1 MKFLHLA
8 DLHLGKRVN
17 GFSMLED
24 QAHILRQILAILDDE
39 RLDGVLIAGDVYDK
53 SVPSVE
59 AVELLDGFLTE
70 LRARGVPV
78 LLISGNHDSPERLAF
93 GGRVMDSCGIHI
105 SPVYDGAL
113 APVTLHDEFGP
124 VHVWLLPFVKPA
136 HVRRWFPDADI
147 ESYTDAV
154 AEAVAHMDIDTA
166 ARNVL
171 VTHQFVTGGARS
183 GSEELSVGGTDN
195 VDSGVFAPFDYVALG
210 HLHGAQNIGRET
222 IRYAGSPLKYSFS
235 EARQHKSVTVVTL
248 GEKGDVQVRTV
259 ALTPLRELREIRGS
273 YDELTARSFYEHT
286 TYRSDYLHLI
296 LTDEQD
302 VFDAMSRLR
311 TIYPYLMTL
320 DYDNAR
326 TRAAGGMS
334 VPAETERR
342 TPLELFEALYQ
353 RQNHRPMSEVQRAY
367 IAQLMEQIM
376 EQIMEV
382 QG

>member
-39 RLDGVLIAGDVYDK
+39 QPDGVLIAGDVYDK

-113 APVTLHDEFGP
+113 APVPLQDAFGP

-147 ESYTDAV
+147 ESYTDAM

-171 VTHQFVTGGARS
+171 VTHQFVTGGTRS

-210 HLHGAQNIGRET
+210 HLHGAQHIGRET

-235 EARQHKSVTVVTL
+235 EARQHKSVTIVTL

-376 EQIMEV
+376 EV

>member
-39 RLDGVLIAGDVYDK
+39 QPDGVLIAGDVYDK

-59 AVELLDGFLTE
+59 AVGLLDGFLTE

-124 VHVWLLPFVKPA
+124 VHVWLLPFVKPT

-210 HLHGAQNIGRET
+210 HLHGAQHIGRET

-248 GEKGDVQVRTV
+248 GEKGDVQVRTA

-334 VPAETERR
+334 VPAEAERR

-353 RQNHRPMSEVQRAY
+353 RQNHQPMSEVQRAY

-376 EQIMEV
+376 EV

>member
-39 RLDGVLIAGDVYDK
+39 QPDGVLIAGDVYDK

-59 AVELLDGFLTE
+59 AVGLLDGFLTE

-113 APVTLHDEFGP
+113 APVTLQDAFGP

-210 HLHGAQNIGRET
+210 HLHGAQHIGRET

-248 GEKGDVQVRTV
+248 GEKGDVQVRAV

-334 VPAETERR
+334 APAETERR

-376 EQIMEV
+376 EV

>member
-39 RLDGVLIAGDVYDK
+39 QPDGVLIAGDVYDK

-70 LRARGVPV
+70 LCARGVPV

-113 APVTLHDEFGP
+113 APVTLHDAFGP

-195 VDSGVFAPFDYVALG
+195 VDSGIFAPFDYVALG
-210 HLHGAQNIGRET
+210 HLHGAQHIGRET

-248 GEKGDVQVRTV
+248 GEKGDVQVCTV

-342 TPLELFEALYQ
+342 TPLELFEALYT
-353 RQNHRPMSEVQRAY
+353 RQNHQPMSEVQRAY
-367 IAQLMEQIM
+367 IVQLM

>member
-39 RLDGVLIAGDVYDK
+39 QPDGVLIAGDVYDK

-59 AVELLDGFLTE
+59 AVELLDDFLTE

-113 APVTLHDEFGP
+113 APVTLQDAFGP
-124 VHVWLLPFVKPA
+124 MHVWLLPFVKPA

-147 ESYTDAV
+147 ESYTDAM
-154 AEAVAHMDIDTA
+154 AEAIAHMDIDTA

-171 VTHQFVTGGARS
+171 VTHQFVTGGTRS

-210 HLHGAQNIGRET
+210 HLHGAQHIGRET

-248 GEKGDVQVRTV
+248 DEKGDVQVRTV

-353 RQNHRPMSEVQRAY
+353 RQNHQPMSEVQRAY

-376 EQIMEV
+376 EV

>member
-39 RLDGVLIAGDVYDK
+39 QPDGVLIAGDVYDK

-59 AVELLDGFLTE
+59 AVELLDDFLTE

-113 APVTLHDEFGP
+113 APVTLQDAFGP

-136 HVRRWFPDADI
+136 HVRHWFPDADI
-147 ESYTDAV
+147 ESYTDAM

-171 VTHQFVTGGARS
+171 VTHQFVTGGTCS

-210 HLHGAQNIGRET
+210 HLHGAQHIGRET

-273 YDELTARSFYEHT
+273 YNELTARSFYEHT

-326 TRAAGGMS
+326 TRAAGGMF
-334 VPAETERR
+334 VPAGMERR
-342 TPLELFEALYQ
+342 TPSELFEALYL

-376 EQIMEV
+376 EV

>member
-39 RLDGVLIAGDVYDK
+39 QPDGVLIAGDVYDK

-70 LRARGVPV
+70 LRTRGVPV

-113 APVTLHDEFGP
+113 APVTLQDAFGP

-154 AEAVAHMDIDTA
+154 AEAIAHMDIDTA

-171 VTHQFVTGGARS
+171 VTHQFVTGGTRS

-210 HLHGAQNIGRET
+210 HLHGAQHIGRET

-353 RQNHRPMSEVQRAY
+353 RQNHQPMSEVQREY

-376 EQIMEV
+376 EV

>member
-39 RLDGVLIAGDVYDK
+39 QPDGVLIAGDVYDK

-59 AVELLDGFLTE
+59 AVGLLDGFLTE

-113 APVTLHDEFGP
+113 APVTLHDAFGP

-195 VDSGVFAPFDYVALG
+195 VDSGIFAPFDYVALG
-210 HLHGAQNIGRET
+210 HLHGAQHIGRET

-342 TPLELFEALYQ
+342 TPLELFEALYP
-353 RQNHRPMSEVQRAY
+353 RQNHQPMSEVQRAY

-376 EQIMEV
+376 EV

>member
-24 QAHILRQILAILDDE
+24 QAHILRQILAILDNE
-39 RLDGVLIAGDVYDK
+39 QPDGVLIAGDVYDK

-70 LRARGVPV
+70 LRTRGVPV

-113 APVTLHDEFGP
+113 APVTLHDTFGP

-171 VTHQFVTGGARS
+171 VTHQFVTGGTRS
-183 GSEELSVGGTDN
+183 GSEGLSVGGRDN

-210 HLHGAQNIGRET
+210 HLHGAQHIGRET

-376 EQIMEV
+376 EV

>member
-24 QAHILRQILAILDDE
+24 QAYILRQILAILDDE
-39 RLDGVLIAGDVYDK
+39 QPDGVLIAGDVYDK

-59 AVELLDGFLTE
+59 AVGLLDGFLTE

-113 APVTLHDEFGP
+113 APVTLQDAFGP

-147 ESYTDAV
+147 ESYTDAM

-171 VTHQFVTGGARS
+171 VTHQFVTGGTRS

-210 HLHGAQNIGRET
+210 HLHGAQHIGRET

-367 IAQLMEQIM
+367 IVQLM

>member
-39 RLDGVLIAGDVYDK
+39 QPDGVLIAGDVYDK

-59 AVELLDGFLTE
+59 AVGLLDGFLTE

-113 APVTLHDEFGP
+113 APVTLQDAFGP

-136 HVRRWFPDADI
+136 HMRRWFPDADI

-171 VTHQFVTGGARS
+171 VTRQFVTGGARS

-210 HLHGAQNIGRET
+210 HLHGAQHIGRET

-286 TYRSDYLHLI
+286 TYRSNYLHLI

-376 EQIMEV
+376 EV

>member
-39 RLDGVLIAGDVYDK
+39 QPDGVLIAGDVYDK

-59 AVELLDGFLTE
+59 AVGLLDGFLTE

-105 SPVYDGAL
+105 SPEYDGAL
-113 APVTLHDEFGP
+113 APVTLQDAFGP

-147 ESYTDAV
+147 ESYTDAM

-195 VDSGVFAPFDYVALG
+195 VDSSVFAPFDYVALG
-210 HLHGAQNIGRET
+210 HLHGAQHIGRET

-342 TPLELFEALYQ
+342 TPLELFEALYR
-353 RQNHRPMSEVQRAY
+353 RQNHQPMSEVQRAY

-376 EQIMEV
+376 EV

>member
-39 RLDGVLIAGDVYDK
+39 QPDGVLIAGDVYDK

-113 APVTLHDEFGP
+113 APVTLQDAFGP

-147 ESYTDAV
+147 ESYTDAM

-171 VTHQFVTGGARS
+171 VTHQFVTGGTRS

-210 HLHGAQNIGRET
+210 HLHGAQHIGRET

-353 RQNHRPMSEVQRAY
+353 RQNHRPMSEVQRAS

-376 EQIMEV
+376 EV

>member
-39 RLDGVLIAGDVYDK
+39 QPDGVLIAGDVYDK

-93 GGRVMDSCGIHI
+93 GGCVMDSCGIHI

-113 APVTLHDEFGP
+113 APVTLQDAFGP

-147 ESYTDAV
+147 ESYTDAM

-171 VTHQFVTGGARS
+171 VTHQFVTGGTRS

-210 HLHGAQNIGRET
+210 HLHGAQHIGRET

-376 EQIMEV
+376 EV

>member
-24 QAHILRQILAILDDE
+24 QAHILRQIFAILDGE
-39 RLDGVLIAGDVYDK
+39 QPDGVLIAGDVYDK

-70 LRARGVPV
+70 LRTRGVPV

-210 HLHGAQNIGRET
+210 HLHGAQHIGSET

-353 RQNHRPMSEVQRAY
+353 RQNHQPMSEVQREY

-376 EQIMEV
+376 EV

>member
-39 RLDGVLIAGDVYDK
+39 QPDGVLIAGDVYDK

-59 AVELLDGFLTE
+59 AVGLLDGFLTE

-113 APVTLHDEFGP
+113 APVTLQDAFGP

-171 VTHQFVTGGARS
+171 VTHQFVTGGTRS

-210 HLHGAQNIGRET
+210 HLHGAQHIGRET

-259 ALTPLRELREIRGS
+259 ALTPLRELREVRGS

-342 TPLELFEALYQ
+342 TPLELFEALYK
-353 RQNHRPMSEVQRAY
+353 RQNHQPMSEVQREY

-376 EQIMEV
+376 EV

>member
-39 RLDGVLIAGDVYDK
+39 QPDGVLIAGDVYDK

-59 AVELLDGFLTE
+59 AVGLLDGFLTE

-113 APVTLHDEFGP
+113 APVTLQDAFGP

-171 VTHQFVTGGARS
+171 VTHQFVTGGTRS

-210 HLHGAQNIGRET
+210 HLHGAQHIGCET

-248 GEKGDVQVRTV
+248 GEKGNVQVRTA

-376 EQIMEV
+376 EV

>member
-24 QAHILRQILAILDDE
+24 QAHILRQILAILDGE
-39 RLDGVLIAGDVYDK
+39 QPDGVLIAGDVYDK

-70 LRARGVPV
+70 LRTRGVPV

-166 ARNVL
+166 TRNVL

-210 HLHGAQNIGRET
+210 HLHGAQHIGRET

-302 VFDAMSRLR
+302 VFDAVGRLR
-311 TIYPYLMTL
+311 AIYPYLMTL

-376 EQIMEV
+376 EV

>member
-39 RLDGVLIAGDVYDK
+39 QPDGVLIAGDVYDK

-59 AVELLDGFLTE
+59 AVGLLDGFLTE
-70 LRARGVPV
+70 LCARGVPV

-113 APVTLHDEFGP
+113 APVTLQDAFGP

-210 HLHGAQNIGRET
+210 HLHGAQHIGRET

-353 RQNHRPMSEVQRAY
+353 RQNHQPMSEVQRAY

-376 EQIMEV
+376 EV

>member
-39 RLDGVLIAGDVYDK
+39 QPDGVLIAGDVYDK

-113 APVTLHDEFGP
+113 APVTLQDAFGP

-210 HLHGAQNIGRET
+210 HLHGAQHIGRET

-376 EQIMEV
+376 EV

>member
-39 RLDGVLIAGDVYDK
+39 QPDGVLIAGDVYDK

-59 AVELLDGFLTE
+59 AVGLLDGFLTE

-113 APVTLHDEFGP
+113 APVTLQDAFGP
-124 VHVWLLPFVKPA
+124 VHIWLLPFVKPA

-147 ESYTDAV
+147 ESYTDAM

-171 VTHQFVTGGARS
+171 VTHQFVTGGTRS

-210 HLHGAQNIGRET
+210 HLHGAQHIGRET

-248 GEKGDVQVRTV
+248 GEKGDMQVRTV

-342 TPLELFEALYQ
+342 TPPELFEALYL

-376 EQIMEV
+376 EV

>member
-17 GFSMLED
+17 GFSLLED

-39 RLDGVLIAGDVYDK
+39 QPDGVLIAGDVYDK

-59 AVELLDGFLTE
+59 AVGLLDGFLTE

-105 SPVYDGAL
+105 SPVYGGAL
-113 APVTLHDEFGP
+113 APVTLQDEFGP

-210 HLHGAQNIGRET
+210 HLHGAQHIGRET

-248 GEKGDVQVRTV
+248 GEKGDVQVRTA

-342 TPLELFEALYQ
+342 TPSELFEALYQ

-376 EQIMEV
+376 EV

>member
-39 RLDGVLIAGDVYDK
+39 QPDGVLIAGDVYDK

-113 APVTLHDEFGP
+113 APVTLQDAFGP

-171 VTHQFVTGGARS
+171 VTHQFVTGGTRS

-210 HLHGAQNIGRET
+210 HLHGAQHIGRET

-376 EQIMEV
+376 EV

>member
-39 RLDGVLIAGDVYDK
+39 QPDGVLIAGDVYDK

-113 APVTLHDEFGP
+113 APVTLQDAFGP

-147 ESYTDAV
+147 ESYTDAM

-171 VTHQFVTGGARS
+171 VTHQFVTGGTRS

-210 HLHGAQNIGRET
+210 HLHGAQHIGRET
-222 IRYAGSPLKYSFS
+222 ICYAGSPLKYSFS

-248 GEKGDVQVRTV
+248 GEKGNVQVRTV

-353 RQNHRPMSEVQRAY
+353 RQNHQPMSEVQRAY

-376 EQIMEV
+376 EV

>member
-39 RLDGVLIAGDVYDK
+39 QPDGVLIAGDVYDK

-59 AVELLDGFLTE
+59 AVGLLDGFLTE
-70 LRARGVPV
+70 LRARGVQV

-171 VTHQFVTGGARS
+171 VTHQFVTGGTRS

-210 HLHGAQNIGRET
+210 HLHGAQHIGCET

-235 EARQHKSVTVVTL
+235 EARQHKSATVVTL
-248 GEKGDVQVRTV
+248 GEKGNVQVRTA

-353 RQNHRPMSEVQRAY
+353 RQNHQPMSEVQREY

-376 EQIMEV
+376 EV

>member
-1 MKFLHLA
+1 MKFFHLA

-39 RLDGVLIAGDVYDK
+39 QPDGVLIAGDVYDK

-59 AVELLDGFLTE
+59 AVGLLDGFLTE

-113 APVTLHDEFGP
+113 APVTLHDAFGP

-154 AEAVAHMDIDTA
+154 AEAIAHMDIDTA

-210 HLHGAQNIGRET
+210 HLHGAQHIGRET

-334 VPAETERR
+334 VPAEAERR

-353 RQNHRPMSEVQRAY
+353 RQNHQPMSEVQRAY

-376 EQIMEV
+376 EV

>member
-39 RLDGVLIAGDVYDK
+39 QPDGVLIAGDVYDK

-70 LRARGVPV
+70 LRTRGVPV

-136 HVRRWFPDADI
+136 HMRRWFPDADI

-210 HLHGAQNIGRET
+210 HLHGAQHIGRET

-320 DYDNAR
+320 DYNNAR

-342 TPLELFEALYQ
+342 TPLELFEALYK
-353 RQNHRPMSEVQRAY
+353 RQNHQPMSEVQRAY

-376 EQIMEV
+376 EV

>member
-39 RLDGVLIAGDVYDK
+39 QPDGVLIAGDVYDK

-70 LRARGVPV
+70 LCARGVPV

-147 ESYTDAV
+147 ESYTDAM

-210 HLHGAQNIGRET
+210 HLHGAQHIGRET
-222 IRYAGSPLKYSFS
+222 VRYAGSPLKYSFS

-342 TPLELFEALYQ
+342 TPLELFEALYK
-353 RQNHRPMSEVQRAY
+353 RQNHQPMSEVQRAY

-376 EQIMEV
+376 EV

>member
-39 RLDGVLIAGDVYDK
+39 QPDGVLIAGDVYDK

-105 SPVYDGAL
+105 SPVYDGTL
-113 APVTLHDEFGP
+113 APVTLQDAFGP

-136 HVRRWFPDADI
+136 HVRRWFPGADI

-210 HLHGAQNIGRET
+210 HLHGAQHIGRET

-334 VPAETERR
+334 VPAEAERR

-353 RQNHRPMSEVQRAY
+353 RQNHQPMSEVQRAY

-376 EQIMEV
+376 EV

>member
-39 RLDGVLIAGDVYDK
+39 QPDGVLIAGDVYDK

-59 AVELLDGFLTE
+59 AVELLDDFLTE

-113 APVTLHDEFGP
+113 APVTLQDAFGP

-147 ESYTDAV
+147 ESYTDAM

-171 VTHQFVTGGARS
+171 VTHQFVTGGTRS

-210 HLHGAQNIGRET
+210 HLHGAQHIGRET

-376 EQIMEV
+376 EV

>member
-39 RLDGVLIAGDVYDK
+39 QPDGVLIAGDVYDK

-70 LRARGVPV
+70 LRARSVPV

-136 HVRRWFPDADI
+136 HMRRWFPDADI

-171 VTHQFVTGGARS
+171 VTHQFVTGGTRS

-210 HLHGAQNIGRET
+210 HLHGAQHIGRET

-376 EQIMEV
+376 EV

>member
-24 QAHILRQILAILDDE
+24 QTHILRQILAILDDE
-39 RLDGVLIAGDVYDK
+39 QPDGVLIAGDVYDK

-154 AEAVAHMDIDTA
+154 AEAVAHMDIYTA

-195 VDSGVFAPFDYVALG
+195 VDSSVFAPFDYVALG
-210 HLHGAQNIGRET
+210 HLHGAQQIGRPT

-248 GEKGDVQVRTV
+248 GEKGDVRVRTV

-334 VPAETERR
+334 APAETERR
-342 TPLELFEALYQ
+342 TPLELFEALYT
-353 RQNHRPMSEVQRAY
+353 RQNHQPMSEVQRAY

-376 EQIMEV
+376 EV

>member
-39 RLDGVLIAGDVYDK
+39 RPDGVLIAGDVYDK

-70 LRARGVPV
+70 LRTRGVPV

-171 VTHQFVTGGARS
+171 VTHQFVTGGTRS

-210 HLHGAQNIGRET
+210 HLHGAQHIGSET

-353 RQNHRPMSEVQRAY
+353 RQNHQPMSEVQREY

-376 EQIMEV
+376 EV

>member
-39 RLDGVLIAGDVYDK
+39 QPDGVLIAGDVYDK

-70 LRARGVPV
+70 LRARGVQV

-113 APVTLHDEFGP
+113 APVTLQDAFGP

-147 ESYTDAV
+147 SSYTDAV
-154 AEAVAHMDIDTA
+154 TEAVAHMDIDTA

-171 VTHQFVTGGARS
+171 VTHQFVTGGTRS

-210 HLHGAQNIGRET
+210 HLHGAQHIGRET

-248 GEKGDVQVRTV
+248 GEKGDVQVRTA

-342 TPLELFEALYQ
+342 TPLELFEALYT
-353 RQNHRPMSEVQRAY
+353 RQNHQPMSEVQREY

-376 EQIMEV
+376 EV

>member
-39 RLDGVLIAGDVYDK
+39 QPDGVLIAGDVYDK

-59 AVELLDGFLTE
+59 AVGLLDGFLTE

-113 APVTLHDEFGP
+113 APVTLQDAFGP

-171 VTHQFVTGGARS
+171 VTGGTRS

-210 HLHGAQNIGRET
+210 HLHGAQHIGRET

-334 VPAETERR
+334 VPAETERH

-376 EQIMEV
+376 EV

>member
-39 RLDGVLIAGDVYDK
+39 QPDGVLIAGDVYDK

-113 APVTLHDEFGP
+113 APVTLQDAFGP

-147 ESYTDAV
+147 ESYTDAM

-210 HLHGAQNIGRET
+210 HLHGAQRIGRET

-376 EQIMEV
+376 EV

>member
-39 RLDGVLIAGDVYDK
+39 RPDGVLIAGDVYDK

-59 AVELLDGFLTE
+59 AVGLLDGFLTE

-113 APVTLHDEFGP
+113 APVTLQDAFGP

-171 VTHQFVTGGARS
+171 VTHQFVTGGTRS

-195 VDSGVFAPFDYVALG
+195 VDSGIFAPFDYVALG
-210 HLHGAQNIGRET
+210 HLHGAQHIGRET

-248 GEKGDVQVRTV
+248 GEKGDVQVRTA

-376 EQIMEV
+376 EV

>member
-39 RLDGVLIAGDVYDK
+39 QPDGVLIAGDVYDK

-59 AVELLDGFLTE
+59 AVGLLDGFLTE
-70 LRARGVPV
+70 LRTRGVPV

-113 APVTLHDEFGP
+113 APVTLQDAFGP

-171 VTHQFVTGGARS
+171 VTHQFVTGGTRS

-210 HLHGAQNIGRET
+210 HLHGAQHIGRET

-286 TYRSDYLHLI
+286 IYRSDYLHLI

-376 EQIMEV
+376 EV

>member
-39 RLDGVLIAGDVYDK
+39 QPDGVLIAGDVYDK

-59 AVELLDGFLTE
+59 AVGLLDGFLTE

-113 APVTLHDEFGP
+113 APVTLQDAFGP

-147 ESYTDAV
+147 ESYTDAM

-171 VTHQFVTGGARS
+171 VTHQFVTGGTRS

-210 HLHGAQNIGRET
+210 HLHGAQHIGRET

-326 TRAAGGMS
+326 TRAAGGMF

-376 EQIMEV
+376 EV